1 MSALI
6 GGTFDVRPSTGLGSC
21 VSRARL
27 TPYLSPVLHL
37 LSIWFPYSPKPI
49 VPQSQHLCPSW
60 PQRPNILMQII
71 LTSPAGCADP
81 RTPRRWMCW
90 AGSPG
95 HTEESANI
103 ILLSFPGWKLPCL
116 YYRWAQNDIWSCSV
130 LSLLWVHALAF
141 AFGFSIRWKTLRK
154 QTPTLLM
161 YLHDVFLLKAFLLS
175 WMEMA
180 LGKFVS
186 ECTQNLLHD

>member
-21 VSRARL
+21 VFRAWL

-81 RTPRRWMCW
+81 RTPHVGECAGQSWAHRGICKYHPPVFPWMEI
-90 AGSPG
+90 A
-95 HTEESANI
+95 
-103 ILLSFPGWKLPCL
+103 
-116 YYRWAQNDIWSCSV
+116 
-130 LSLLWVHALAF
+130 LSLLQMSTKWYLVLF
-141 AFGFSIRWKTLRK
+141 CSFSPMSSCIGFCFWI
-154 QTPTLLM
+154 
-161 YLHDVFLLKAFLLS
+161 F
-175 WMEMA
+175 
-180 LGKFVS
+180 
-186 ECTQNLLHD
+186 N